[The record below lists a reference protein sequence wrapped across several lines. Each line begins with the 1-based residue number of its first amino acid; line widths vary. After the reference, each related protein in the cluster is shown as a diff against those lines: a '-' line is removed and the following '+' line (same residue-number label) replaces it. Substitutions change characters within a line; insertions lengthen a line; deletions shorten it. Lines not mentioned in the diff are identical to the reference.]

1 MGIINFSLPA
11 IAARIVSVLTPL
23 LSLMFAGTATA
34 DPIVGHRYLP
44 DEQAF
49 YLFQAFQARTPA
61 ERLRIG
67 HIGVISERRDDAWV
81 VSAVLQGYPGHELGL
96 RRGDRLLSADD
107 EAFHPLWSFN
117 ERDKDLARCGAAQN
131 LQLRYARNETVQEH
145 AIRPVCENLFD
156 SYRSATEHSVN
167 TFITG
172 NKSVSYLQLW
182 ALSRN
187 ADDRLYFQQLLGSLS
202 NSDALILDLR
212 HAYGYFDWLQVQLFF
227 PGHSRLLDVTSPEDH
242 PSRVIQ
248 PAPLSISAAGVLFE
262 KPLVII
268 ANEQTR
274 GGAELLLA
282 QLSRS
287 PRSLS
292 TGLPTT
298 GFIEGIPLIREPA
311 ALIYRN
317 RGRIEIDGHRPEIS
331 GIAVDFEQ
339 GYPLDSS
346 RATDPQFEAAL
357 NLLLNVL

>member
-1 MGIINFSLPA
+1 MRSISLSLPA
-11 IAARIVSVLTPL
+11 IALRIISVATAL
-23 LSLMFAGTATA
+23 LSLMLAGTVTA
-34 DPIVGHRYLP
+34 NTTAERRYLP
-44 DEQAF
+44 DQQAF
-49 YLFQAFQARTPA
+49 YLYQAFQARTA
-61 ERLRIG
+61 SERLRIG
-67 HIGVISERRDDAWV
+67 HIGVISERQDDTWV

-96 RRGDRLLSADD
+96 RRGDRLLSVEN

-117 ERDKDLARCGAAQN
+117 ERDDDLARCRTARN
-131 LQLRYARNETVQEH
+131 LQLRYARNDTVQEQ

-187 ADDRLYFQQLLGSLS
+187 ADDRLYFLQLLKGLS
-202 NSDALILDLR
+202 NNDALILDLR
-212 HAYGYFDWLQVQLFF
+212 HAYGYFDWPQVQPFF
-227 PGHSRLLDVTSPEDH
+227 PGTSRHLDVSSTGDH
-242 PSRVIQ
+242 SSRVIQ
-248 PAPLSISAAGVLFE
+248 PAPASIVTTGELFE
-262 KPLVII
+262 KPLVVI

-287 PRSLS
+287 PRSLT
-292 TGLPTT
+292 TGLPTA
-298 GFIEGIPLIREPA
+298 GFIEGIPLVPAPA
-311 ALIYRN
+311 ALIYRSQ
-317 RGRIEIDGHRPEIS
+317 GRIEIDGHRPEIN

-339 GYPLDSS
+339 EYPLDSS